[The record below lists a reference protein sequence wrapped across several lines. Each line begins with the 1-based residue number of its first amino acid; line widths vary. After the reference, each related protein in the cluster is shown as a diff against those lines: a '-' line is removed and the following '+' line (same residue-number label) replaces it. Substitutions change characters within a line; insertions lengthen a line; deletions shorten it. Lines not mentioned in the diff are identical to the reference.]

1 LDGRARLKE
10 FMTATCNI
18 EAPARKETPATFEYS
33 VEIDKAMP
41 SQWDEY
47 LALFDDASI
56 YQTWAYG
63 AVSWGEKN
71 LSHLVLKQNGKVVG
85 LAQLRIVRVPLL
97 PAGIAYLRWGPLYR
111 LAGEKSGASALSH
124 ILAAIKKE
132 YATRRGLLV
141 RIVPNVF
148 EKDPEAPGFAS
159 ACSSAGFAPI
169 KSARTYRTLRLNL
182 SAPLD
187 RIRKGLDQKWRNQLN
202 GASRNNLTI
211 TEGTSDAL
219 FNSFLSAYRDLRS
232 RKRFDS
238 TVSADG
244 FRRIQKELT
253 QRGRMLVL
261 LAEKDGELQAGFVGS
276 VFGDTGIY
284 LLGATTAAGMKSKA
298 SYLLQWRFLEILKSK
313 NCRWYDLGGVNP
325 ETNPGVYHFKCGLG
339 GENDCLVT
347 KRDVGTTLLNS
358 YIAKVARLLTK

>member
-1 LDGRARLKE
+1 
-10 FMTATCNI
+10 MTATCNI
-18 EAPARKETPATFEYS
+18 EAPARKETPAAFEYS
-33 VEIDKAMP
+33 VEIDKATP

-71 LSHLVLKQNGKVVG
+71 LSHLVLKRNGRLAG
-85 LAQLRIVRVPLL
+85 IAQLRIVRVPLL
-97 PAGIAYLRWGPLYR
+97 SAGIAYLRWGPLHR
-111 LAGEKSGASALSH
+111 LSGESSDCSALPEL
-124 ILAAIKKE
+124 LAAIRRE
-132 YATRRGLLV
+132 YATNRGLLV
-141 RIVPNVF
+141 RIVPHIF
-148 EKDPEAPGFAS
+148 EKEAAAGDFLE
-159 ACSSAGFAPI
+159 ACRSAGFVTTT
-169 KSARTYRTLRLNL
+169 SARTYRTLRLDM
-182 SAPLD
+182 SPPLD
-187 RIRKGLDQKWRNQLN
+187 QIRKGLDQKWRNQLN

-253 QRGRMLVL
+253 QRARMLVL
-261 LAEKDGELQAGFVGS
+261 LAERDGELQAGFVGS

-347 KRDVGTTLLNS
+347 KREVGTTLLNS